1 MAFVLFVILANS
13 LAIHARQAESS
24 SVDTLVGGTPAIS
37 FETEQLFNSLVPH
50 HDSTFTLKAVQKDS
64 FGKRFSLHFNLLDW
78 ATTVPSLGVEFDL
91 NKTQKNNR
99 TILLFGK
106 YKPSMTHSHTP
117 QIVFDVT
124 SARVE
129 FRKYWRTGGIGRGRV
144 NHEYE
149 KIRLSRPKL
158 RHRTEYLVDQFDTIP
173 TTVDYY
179 ATHEDSLLAERY
191 NGDPNRSWFYNRY
204 MQFRRNVTSSRTL
217 RTPRNWRAYYLG
229 AYVGA
234 DKWDICFNKK
244 GKSGKGVSL
253 GMTLGWTIPVLTRR
267 FPNEGGLDFDLG
279 LLVGAK
285 AVKYDAYRFGYD
297 AENKAVHMPQPDE
310 SKTSWTLVK
319 YPVIHEAR
327 IALVYR
333 FRSISKKVSLS
344 LVDDYETKW
353 VEPYESG
360 RAQAER
366 ERTDAISDRN
376 TLALQQKREAA
387 AAADSTT
394 FWNSWHVR
402 RLANALLLNP
412 DTVFTGADKVLYQKL
427 IASKMPQKKGSV
439 DSNKKGNGD
448 AKKSGANGKKSSSK
462 KKSKQQEPDEESA
475 KEAVKKETPHEDVM
489 TDSPVA
495 TAAKKRERR
504 TSK

>member
-1 MAFVLFVILANS
+1 MNKLGKMAFVLFVMLANGM
-13 LAIHARQAESS
+13 AIHARQAESA

-37 FETEQLFNSLVPH
+37 FETEQLFNSLVPR

-99 TILLFGK
+99 SILLFGK
-106 YKPSMTHSHTP
+106 YKPSMTHSQMP
-117 QIVFDVT
+117 QVVFDVT

-149 KIRLSRPKL
+149 KIRLSRPTL

-229 AYVGA
+229 AYAGA

-297 AENKAVHMPQPDE
+297 ADNKAVHIPQPDE

-394 FWNSWHVR
+394 FWNNWHER
-402 RLANALLLNP
+402 RLSHALLLNP

-427 IASKMPQKKGSV
+427 IVSKMPQKKGGA
-439 DSNKKGNGD
+439 DDKKR
-448 AKKSGANGKKSSSK
+448 ASK
-462 KKSKQQEPDEESA
+462 KKSKSKQETNVAVAKESA
-475 KEAVKKETPHEDVM
+475 TNVDVM
-489 TDSPVA
+489 TDSPAA